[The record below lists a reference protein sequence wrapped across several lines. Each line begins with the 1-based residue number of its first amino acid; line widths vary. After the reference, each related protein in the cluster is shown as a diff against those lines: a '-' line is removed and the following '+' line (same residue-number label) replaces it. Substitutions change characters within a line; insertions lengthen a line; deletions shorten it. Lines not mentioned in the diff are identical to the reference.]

1 VTRVLIEVSD
11 TFFSGLKTGIQ
22 VVTDQLVSGLHK
34 EKNVDLIISS
44 YGGKAKIFH
53 IDHADYLYHRNSR
66 RRIYLRKIYTTL
78 TNYSFLK
85 NFRFILGPYKKYRNV
100 SNNLKYRNK
109 EIKIELIKEDS
120 DTYLFL
126 PDAFWNNGSHSL
138 KIVQASRNK
147 GIHVIIFVHDV
158 LPITHPEFFTTR
170 AVEIFTRYFSQIAAL
185 SDTLIFSSNSVRN
198 DFERNFPEISSK
210 KVVVPLEV
218 FPRFSTQN
226 RPQSIPADLEFALA
240 IGTLEPRKNYSL
252 ILDAF
257 SQADSNLK
265 LVIVGRLG
273 WMSNEITAR
282 LSLMEDKVFWLPDP
296 TDSQIAWLIANA
308 NFGICASFA
317 EGFGLPL
324 REFLENGLPVV
335 ASDISIFR
343 EIDAKYGNSVVYFD
357 PGSLS
362 DLRLAL
368 IKVSSLE
375 KFDRQDVNS
384 SKSANFIKKI
394 ASIFVQQ

>member
-1 VTRVLIEVSD
+1 MPRILIEVSD

-22 VVTDQLVSGLHK
+22 VVTDQLVSGLHE

-44 YGGKAKIFH
+44 YGGKARIFQLNH
-53 IDHADYLYHRNSR
+53 TDYLYHRNSR

-85 NFRFILGPYKKYRNV
+85 NFRLILGPYKKYRNL

-109 EIKIELIKEDS
+109 EIKIESIKEDS

-126 PDAFWNNGSHSL
+126 PDAFWNNGSNSL
-138 KIVQASRNK
+138 KIVQASRDK
-147 GIHVIIFVHDV
+147 GIRVTIFVHDV
-158 LPITHPEFFTTR
+158 LPITHPEFFTNR
-170 AVEIFTRYFSQIAAL
+170 AVEIFTRYFSQITAL

-198 DFERNFPEISSK
+198 DFENNFPKTSSK

-226 RPQSIPADLEFALA
+226 RPQNIPADLEFALA

-252 ILDAF
+252 VLDAF
-257 SQADSNLK
+257 SQVDSNLK

-273 WMSNEITAR
+273 WMSDEITAR
-282 LSLMEDKVFWLPDP
+282 LSLMEDKVFWLPDA

-343 EIDAKYGNSVVYFD
+343 EIDAKFRDSVVYFA
-357 PGSLS
+357 PENLS
-362 DLRLAL
+362 DLSLAL
-368 IKVSSLE
+368 TKVSTLK
-375 KFDRQDVNS
+375 KFDRQPVNS
-384 SKSANFIKKI
+384 SKNVDFIRKI
-394 ASIFVQQ
+394 ASIFV

>member
-1 VTRVLIEVSD
+1 MARILIEVSD

-44 YGGKAKIFH
+44 YGSQAKIFCL
-53 IDHADYLYHRNSR
+53 DHADYLYHRHSR

-85 NFRFILGPYKKYRNV
+85 NYKFILGPYKKYRNV
-100 SNNLKYRNK
+100 SNGLKYRNK
-109 EIKIELIKEDS
+109 EIKIELIKPDS

-126 PDAFWNNGSHSL
+126 PDAFWNNGSHTL
-138 KIVQASRNK
+138 KIVQASRKK
-147 GIHVIIFVHDV
+147 GINVVIFVHDV
-158 LPITHPEFFTTR
+158 LPITHPDFFTTR
-170 AVEIFTRYFSQIAAL
+170 AVNIFTRYFSQIASL
-185 SDTLIFSSNSVRN
+185 SDTLIFSSNSVRD
-198 DFERNFPEISSK
+198 DFESNFPGISSK
-210 KVVVPLEV
+210 KIVIPLEV
-218 FPRFSTQN
+218 FAKFSTQN
-226 RPQSIPADLEFALA
+226 RPQGIAADLEFALA

-257 SQADSNLK
+257 AQVDSNLK

-273 WMSNEITAR
+273 WMSDEITAR
-282 LSLMEDKVFWLPDP
+282 LRLMEDKVFWLPDA

-343 EIDAKYGNSVVYFD
+343 EVDLEYRDSIVYFD
-357 PGSLS
+357 PTNLS

-368 IKVSSLE
+368 TKVSSL
-375 KFDRQDVNS
+375 KRFDCQDVNS
-384 SKSANFIKKI
+384 SKNTNFIKKI
-394 ASIFVQQ
+394 ASIFV